1 MCSVLLNKV
10 VAVLKVDGGSLILFD
25 DGKEVFVPY
34 IPLTALRRMC
44 NGRV

>member
-1 MCSVLLNKV
+1 VLLHKV
-10 VAVLKVDGGSLILFD
+10 IAVLKVDGGSLVLFD
-25 DGKEVFVPY
+25 DGREVFVPY